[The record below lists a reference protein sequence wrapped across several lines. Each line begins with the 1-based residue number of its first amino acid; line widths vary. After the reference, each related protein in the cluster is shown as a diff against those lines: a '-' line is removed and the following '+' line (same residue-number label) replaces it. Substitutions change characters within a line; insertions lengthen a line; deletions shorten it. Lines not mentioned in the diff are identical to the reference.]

1 MSTTGPRAIAILRGV
16 RPDEVVA
23 VGEALYRSGIR
34 DVEVPLN
41 SPDPFES
48 VERLRTALASD
59 CRVGAGTVLTP
70 ADVRRAHDAGAEMIV
85 SPNTDARVIE
95 ATVALGMEPLPG
107 AGTPTEAFVAVAA
120 GARTVK
126 VFPGEVVG
134 PAGLRAWRSVLPR
147 DVGLVAVGGVTVDN
161 LPEWLA
167 AGAAGV
173 GIGSSLYRPGRT
185 PDDVGTIAAR
195 IVSAIDGAVRRTA

>member
-1 MSTTGPRAIAILRGV
+1 MSTTGTRAIAILRGV

-23 VGEALYRSGIR
+23 VGEALYRAGLR

-41 SPDPFES
+41 SPDPFQS
-48 VERLRTALASD
+48 VERLRTALPAD

-85 SPNTDARVIE
+85 SPNTDPRVID

-107 AGTPTEAFVAVAA
+107 AGTPTEAFVAIAA

-134 PAGLRAWRSVLPR
+134 PAGLRAWRSVLPPG
-147 DVGLVAVGGVTVDN
+147 VALLAVGGVSVDSI
-161 LPEWLA
+161 PDWLA

-185 PDDVGTIAAR
+185 PDEVRSAAER
-195 IVSAIDGAVRRTA
+195 IVSAIDQAVRRTA